1 MVGVKGQVQQ
11 RGVERRQAILEAAI
25 AVFARDG
32 FRGSA
37 INDIGARAGISG
49 TGVLHH
55 FGSKAQLLFAVIRE
69 RDKRAEVA
77 FRELAD
83 TGGIEML
90 RGLRRYAHQAVD
102 EPGLNA
108 LHTVLLVEGLAEGSL
123 THEYFQTRLTRVTR
137 WIADGL
143 ERGKGAGEIRG
154 EVDSAATAA
163 MIVAF
168 QEGAS
173 TNWQLNPS
181 RSIVE
186 LYDSFFDNLIAVVAT
201 VAS

>member
-25 AVFARDG
+25 EVFARNG

-37 INDIGARAGISG
+37 INEIGARAGISG

-55 FGSKAQLLFAVIRE
+55 FGSKSKLLFAVIQE
-69 RDKRAEVA
+69 RDRLAAAE

-90 RGLRRYAHQAVD
+90 RGLMRYAHRAVA
-102 EPGLNA
+102 EPGLNS
-108 LHTVLLVEGLAEGSL
+108 LHTVLLAEGLAEGAL
-123 THEYFQTRLTRVTR
+123 THDYFETRLHQVTR
-137 WIADGL
+137 RIARGL
-143 ERGKGAGEIRG
+143 ERGKASAELRDD
-154 EVDSAATAA
+154 VDTAATAA

-173 TNWQLNPS
+173 LLWQLNPS
-181 RSIVE
+181 VSIVE
-186 LYDSFFDNLIAVVAT
+186 LYDTFLEGLIARLT
-201 VAS
+201 R